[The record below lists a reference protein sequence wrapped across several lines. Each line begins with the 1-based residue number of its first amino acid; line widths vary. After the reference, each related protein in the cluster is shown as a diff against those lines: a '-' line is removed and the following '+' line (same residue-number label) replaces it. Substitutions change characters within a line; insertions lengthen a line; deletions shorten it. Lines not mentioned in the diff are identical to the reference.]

1 MVIVRADVP
10 LRKVRYNYCWSLN
23 LTDVEN
29 LDEFKKNK
37 KLSPVRHQGG
47 NWTRLCRHNPVL
59 YQLNQ
64 NSNDCKIKYETL
76 FADYARINLVATSYA
91 AEHS

>member
-37 KLSPVRHQGG
+37 KLSPMSYQGR
-47 NWTRLCRHNPVL
+47 NRKWLCRQIPAL